1 MPLAARTKRTL
12 IVGILAVVLVALFWG
27 ISFLNSIIPIVTGYS
42 AKHLC
47 SSVFI
52 SNRAQQ
58 DVEVLDL
65 SFFPVKYAVNTVSYK
80 DSTVTSR
87 FLWGKSTAVFRRG
100 VGSTLVRDADLASI
114 RRFAFTN
121 AIGYNPDT
129 VRWPLGNV
137 LPDSV
142 AISPNKK
149 LKAVSRELVGGSKYG
164 GHPFAFVVL
173 HNGVP
178 VEEAYRSGFSSKSR
192 LLGWSMG
199 KSVASAI
206 VGVMVANGMA
216 DIYQPTGIAE
226 WQHDGR
232 SRITPNDLLRMQSG
246 LQWNEGYGSRSDV
259 TQMLYCSGSF
269 GQYAIGKPLE
279 HPVGSR
285 WTYSSGSSNIV
296 CYWARQHFKSDSAFY
311 AFIYGKLLNRIGLQD
326 AILEPDASGIP
337 AGSSYIYAT
346 ARDYARF
353 ALLYLQDGVFNG
365 QRILPKGWVSYT
377 RTPTPA
383 SDGAYGASFWR
394 KGPKSAP
401 ELPGDFFSCEGHDG
415 QYVVIIPSR
424 QLAIVVL
431 GYSPRSSNALKL
443 GLLVK
448 DVVAAVG

>member
-27 ISFLNSIIPIVTGYS
+27 ITFLNSIIPIVTGYS

-80 DSTVTSR
+80 DSTVTSC

-173 HNGVP
+173 HNG
-178 VEEAYRSGFSSKSR
+178 E
-192 LLGWSMG
+192 
-199 KSVASAI
+199 
-206 VGVMVANGMA
+206 
-216 DIYQPTGIAE
+216 IAE
-226 WQHDGR
+226 IGTHKELMAFDGIYKR
-232 SRITPNDLLRMQSG
+232 
-246 LQWNEGYGSRSDV
+246 
-259 TQMLYCSGSF
+259 LYE
-269 GQYAIGKPLE
+269 LDE
-279 HPVGSR
+279 
-285 WTYSSGSSNIV
+285 
-296 CYWARQHFKSDSAFY
+296 
-311 AFIYGKLLNRIGLQD
+311 QD
-326 AILEPDASGIP
+326 
-337 AGSSYIYAT
+337 
-346 ARDYARF
+346 
-353 ALLYLQDGVFNG
+353 
-365 QRILPKGWVSYT
+365 
-377 RTPTPA
+377 
-383 SDGAYGASFWR
+383 
-394 KGPKSAP
+394 
-401 ELPGDFFSCEGHDG
+401 
-415 QYVVIIPSR
+415 
-424 QLAIVVL
+424 
-431 GYSPRSSNALKL
+431 
-443 GLLVK
+443 
-448 DVVAAVG
+448 